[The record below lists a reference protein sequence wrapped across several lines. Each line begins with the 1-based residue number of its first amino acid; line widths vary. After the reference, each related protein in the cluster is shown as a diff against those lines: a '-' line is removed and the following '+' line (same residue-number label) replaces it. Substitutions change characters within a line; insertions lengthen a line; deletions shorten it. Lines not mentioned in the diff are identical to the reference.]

1 MKILGLTGQSGAG
14 KTFFSTILQEKGFPC
29 INADELYH
37 SMLIPPSPILDE
49 IRNVFGEE
57 FLLSDGSLN
66 RKKLGAYVFANKER
80 LNLLNET
87 VLPIVTKKIQELA
100 NEYEKAGATLLIID
114 APTLFESGYNKS
126 CDITVSII
134 APSEARIARIAERDQ
149 ISLEDATLRTKAQ
162 KDDDFYYEHSDYVV
176 VNDEDISSLRRKCER
191 LIFAIGICANKAEI

>member
-14 KTFFSTILQEKGFPC
+14 KTFLSTILQEKGFPC

-57 FLLSDGSLN
+57 FLLPDGSLN
-66 RKKLGAYVFANKER
+66 RKRLGAYVFASKER

-100 NEYEKAGATLLIID
+100 DEYEKNGATLLIID
-114 APTLFESGYNKS
+114 APTLFESGYDKS
-126 CDITVSII
+126 CDITVSVI
-134 APSEARIARIAERDQ
+134 APSKTRIERIAERDQ
-149 ISLEDATLRTKAQ
+149 INSEDAALRTKAQ
-162 KDDDFYYEHSDYVV
+162 KDDDFYYEHSDYVI
-176 VNDEDISSLRRKCER
+176 VNDKDTASLRRKAER
-191 LIFAIGICANKAEI
+191 LICAIGICANKAEI